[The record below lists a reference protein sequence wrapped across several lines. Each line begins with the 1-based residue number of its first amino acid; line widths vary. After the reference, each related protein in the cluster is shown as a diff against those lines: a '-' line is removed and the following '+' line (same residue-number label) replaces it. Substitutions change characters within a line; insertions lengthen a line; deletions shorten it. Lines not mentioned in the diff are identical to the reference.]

1 MVTVSGQTFQMS
13 SQYSAMAR
21 SDENLPL
28 RAVFTMDIFVHGVR
42 VLPGGA
48 YLLLAGHVG
57 GEVSAYQEGVV
68 VAQVVHQRSEHLG
81 VPVRECPAG
90 NQIQHSA

>member
-28 RAVFTMDIFVHGVR
+28 RAVFRMDIFVHDS
-42 VLPGGA
+42 LSCHA
-48 YLLLAGHVG
+48 ALTCCWQ
-57 GEVSAYQEGVV
+57 ST
-68 VAQVVHQRSEHLG
+68 
-81 VPVRECPAG
+81 
-90 NQIQHSA
+90 